1 MTHSACYNMIL
12 NMWIMGTVTEA
23 QIIILVTKGRL
34 KQWEA
39 DMILATPQN
48 PNWGNNVVDTVE
60 E

>member
-48 PNWGNNVVDTVE
+48 PNWGNNVVDTVKE
-60 E
+60 

>member
-12 NMWIMGTVTEA
+12 NMWIMGTVTET
-23 QIIILVTKGRL
+23 QIATLVAKGRL

-48 PNWGNNVVDTVE
+48 PNWGDSIVNIVE